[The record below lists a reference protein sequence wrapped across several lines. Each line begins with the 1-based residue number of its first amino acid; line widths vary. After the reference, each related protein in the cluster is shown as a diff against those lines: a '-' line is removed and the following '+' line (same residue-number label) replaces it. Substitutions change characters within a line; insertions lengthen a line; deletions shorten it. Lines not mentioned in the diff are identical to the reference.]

1 MKFPQNTG
9 DIFQSF
15 PNNVFFYYL
24 LFLYKHRIFPH
35 KNVLNLFLHNYKA
48 QTCIDV
54 LETLFPIEVTVI
66 ISALC

>member
-1 MKFPQNTG
+1 M
-9 DIFQSF
+9 SF
-15 PNNVFFYYL
+15 FYYYL

-66 ISALC
+66 ISTLC